1 MISSFGYVSQ
11 ITGGEAQDLHWRNK
25 KDMKKAFWLI
35 MTGVAIGIL
44 IAPDKGSET
53 WKKITGSLDDLKEK
67 ARKSMDDLIDTGK
80 DIAKKGIKGA
90 EEVSNEW

>member
-1 MISSFGYVSQ
+1 MINFKPA
-11 ITGGEAQDLHWRNK
+11 AQDLHCRNK

-53 WKKITGSLDDLKEK
+53 WKKITDSLDDLKDK
-67 ARKSMDDLIDTGK
+67 AGKSMDDLIDTGR
-80 DIAKKGIKGA
+80 DMLKKGRKGA
-90 EEVSNEW
+90 EEVSKEW

>member
-1 MISSFGYVSQ
+1 
-11 ITGGEAQDLHWRNK
+11 
-25 KDMKKAFWLI
+25 MKKAFWLI

-53 WKKITGSLDDLKEK
+53 WKKITDSLDDLKDK
-67 ARKSMDDLIDTGK
+67 AGKSVDDLIDTGRG
-80 DIAKKGIKGA
+80 IINKGRKGV

>member
-1 MISSFGYVSQ
+1 MICFQ
-11 ITGGEAQDLHWRNK
+11 PEAQDLHCSNK

-53 WKKITGSLDDLKEK
+53 WKKITDSLDDLKDK
-67 ARKSMDDLIDTGK
+67 AGKSVDDLIDTGR
-80 DIAKKGIKGA
+80 DMIKKGRKSA